1 MFDLYT
7 AEAKEGL
14 GKVHRLL
21 MVPFEMDEADS
32 AKLTGNI
39 LPRNCS
45 IITEPP
51 AYFVEWI

>member
-51 AYFVEWI
+51 AYFVE